1 MAQASGARG
10 NFAFRMNDSFKS
22 VVTTRQTG
30 VRMGLRKIGLG
41 LVVCLTAL
49 WIACGDTYRPIVLP
63 QIPTPPTPSS
73 NHSVFIIS
81 NNGDFNPGSGMQID
95 VSGDT
100 NVGVQKV
107 GRGPVFA
114 TFIPPVPSHIAV
126 ANILEDTVTLYGPAN
141 SAFNGGLPVTVTL
154 PTGSTP
160 VFLNTTENNVVY
172 SANSGNDTVSAI
184 GVVTNSVTNTIA
196 LPAGSKPVSLA
207 EIANGTKVYVVNQ
220 GTNSVQ
226 SINVVDKSL
235 NAPLTDPTINVPI
248 WAVAR
253 ADGQRVYVL
262 SQANGDVA
270 VVNTNNDTLIPSTV
284 SAGAGANFMLYDGKL
299 NRLYITNPTAAT
311 VTILD
316 ANPDPPNVLATI
328 HLTGVTPLSV
338 AALPDGS
345 RAYVASLE
353 PVTSS
358 STAVVTVINTLN
370 NTVKKTITLAAAS
383 AQSVC
388 GTIPFRVSIAA
399 GADSS
404 RVYVA
409 NCDAEGASI
418 IRTSDDTFQFTLPA
432 PVSAAPAP
440 PGSTQPPPQNP
451 IWILAGP

>member
-1 MAQASGARG
+1 
-10 NFAFRMNDSFKS
+10 
-22 VVTTRQTG
+22 
-30 VRMGLRKIGLG
+30 MGLRRLGLG
-41 LVVCLTAL
+41 VVVCLIML
-49 WIACGDTYRPIVLP
+49 WAACGDTYRPVVLP
-63 QIPTPPTPSS
+63 EIPTPPTPSA
-73 NHSVFIIS
+73 NHSMFVIS

-95 VSGDT
+95 VAGDS
-100 NVGVQKV
+100 NVGVTKV

-114 TFIPPVPSHIAV
+114 TFVPPVPAHIAV

-141 SAFNGGLPVTVTL
+141 SAFNGGQPVTVTL
-154 PTGSTP
+154 PTGSMP

-184 GVVTNSVTNTIA
+184 SVGLNSVTNTIV
-196 LPAGSKPVSLA
+196 LPPGSKPVSLA
-207 EIANGTKVYVVNQ
+207 EIANGSKVYVVNQ

-226 SINVVDKSL
+226 SINVIDKSL
-235 NAPLTDPTINVPI
+235 NAAITDPTINAPI

-262 SQANGDVA
+262 SQSNGDVA
-270 VVNTNNDTLIPSTV
+270 VINTNNDTLVPSTV
-284 SAGAGANFMLYDGKL
+284 SAGAGANYMLYDGKL
-299 NRLYITNPTAAT
+299 NRLYVTNPTAAT
-311 VTILD
+311 LTILD

-328 HLTGVTPLSV
+328 HLTGGTSPSCPTTCAPLSV
-338 AALPDGS
+338 APLPDGS
-345 RAYVASLE
+345 RAYVVSLE

-358 STAVVTVINTLN
+358 ATAVVTVINTLN
-370 NTVKKTITLAAAS
+370 NTVKKTITLPTVP

-418 IRTSDDTFQFTLPA
+418 IRTSDDTFQFTLAA

-451 IWILAGP
+451 LWILAGP